1 MNALE
6 IHKIQKQA
14 ATSKDNLSEWL
25 SYEHDMPPIILVT
38 WRSFKAMLT
47 STDLNKGF
55 LKVDICSKS
64 LTPAVT
70 NAEGVVTD

>member
-14 ATSKDNLSEWL
+14 ATLKDNLSAWL
-25 SYEHDMPPIILVT
+25 SYEHDMPPIILLT

-64 LTPAVT
+64 LNPAVT
-70 NAEGVVTD
+70 TAEGVVTD